1 MNRVKWAATTA
12 ILVLV
17 TGACASS
24 KSGPGTAAPASNQPA
39 ATTAASAGASAGASA
54 DAGGGD
60 LAKFQAIVD
69 KTSAAVTWNGPTDP
83 AKAPAGKK
91 VGILSCTFAL
101 EGCRLPTE
109 AVAAAAKKLGWTSK
123 TVVAND
129 PSQYNSGLKSLLV
142 SKPDVVIATGINASL
157 IGDAIKAAKAQGT
170 LLVSL
175 IENSKVDPTN
185 GYDADVT
192 PDGDAVGRAL
202 GAKMI
207 VDAKGDLK
215 LFDMHDGEFGFA
227 VAVEKGVLASVSECS
242 TCKVVKTLN
251 FTASEIGTSVGKSV
265 VTGIQ
270 SNPSINA
277 LFVTYDPI
285 ISVVVPALINARIT
299 GVKVY
304 SQLGTSDALK
314 YMREDKL
321 LVADM
326 ATPEAWI
333 GWAGVDAAIR
343 LMNKQPLVSENLPI
357 KTLQKENLPPAG
369 QPFTG
374 QSDGADY
381 QAKYLA
387 LWGAGG

>member
-1 MNRVKWAATTA
+1 MNRAKWAAATA
-12 ILVLV
+12 VLVLM
-17 TGACASS
+17 TAACASS
-24 KSGPGTAAPASNQPA
+24 KSGSSTATKPSDQPA
-39 ATTAASAGASAGASA
+39 ATAGASTGA
-54 DAGGGD
+54 DTGGE

-69 KTSAAVTWNGPTDP
+69 KSSAAVTWNGPTEA
-83 AKAPAGKK
+83 AKAPGGKK

-109 AVAAAAKKLGWTSK
+109 AVAVAVKKLGWTSK

-129 PSQYNSGLKSLLV
+129 PSQYTSGLKSLLV
-142 SKPDVVIATGINASL
+142 GKPDIVFTTGVNAAL

-175 IENSKVDPTN
+175 IENSKVDPAN

-192 PDGDAVGRAL
+192 PNGDAVGRAL

-207 VDAKGDLK
+207 IDAKGDLK

-227 VAVEKGVLASVSECS
+227 VAVEKGVLASVAECS
-242 TCKVVKTLN
+242 TCKIEKTLN

-285 ISVVVPALINARIT
+285 IGVVVPALLNARLNT
-299 GVKVY
+299 AKVY
-304 SQLGTSDALK
+304 SQLGTSDALNF
-314 YMREDKL
+314 MRQGKL

-333 GWAGVDAAIR
+333 GWAGVDAGIR
-343 LMNKQPLVSENLPI
+343 LLNKQPLVAENLPI
-357 KTLQKENLPPAG
+357 KILQKENLPPVG
-369 QPFTG
+369 KSFTG
-374 QSDGADY
+374 ESDGVDY
-381 QAKYLA
+381 QSKYLA
-387 LWGAGG
+387 LWGVGG

>member
-1 MNRVKWAATTA
+1 MSRMKWAAATA
-12 ILVLV
+12 MLVLL
-17 TGACASS
+17 TTACAST
-24 KSGPGTAAPASNQPA
+24 KSGSGTSAQPSAAG
-39 ATTAASAGASAGASA
+39 GASSSA
-54 DAGGGD
+54 DSGGE

-69 KTSAAVTWNGPTDP
+69 KTQAAVQWNGPTDP
-83 AKAPAGKK
+83 AKAPVGKK

-109 AVAAAAKKLGWTSK
+109 AVAVAVKKLGWTSK

-129 PSQYNSGLKSLLV
+129 PSQYNSSLKSLLV
-142 SKPDVVIATGINASL
+142 DKPDVVFATGINASL
-157 IGDAIKAAKAQGT
+157 IGEAIKAAKAQGT
-170 LLVSL
+170 LLVSM
-175 IENSKVDPTN
+175 IENSKVDSVN

-202 GAKMI
+202 GAKMV
-207 VDAKGDLK
+207 VDAKGALK

-270 SNPSINA
+270 SDPSINA

-285 ISVVVPALINARIT
+285 ISVVVPALINARIAN
-299 GVKVY
+299 VNVY
-304 SQLGTSDALK
+304 SQLGTSDALN
-314 YMREDKL
+314 YMRQGKL

-333 GWAGVDAAIR
+333 GWAGVDAGIR
-343 LMNKQPLVSENLPI
+343 LLNKQALVPENLPI
-357 KTLQKENLPPAG
+357 KTLLKENLPPG
-369 QPFTG
+369 GKPFTG
-374 QSDGADY
+374 ESDGADY
-381 QAKYLA
+381 QSKYLA
-387 LWGAGG
+387 LWGVGG

>member
-12 ILVLV
+12 VLVLV
-17 TGACASS
+17 TSACASS
-24 KSGPGTAAPASNQPA
+24 KSGSDTAAEPSDQPA
-39 ATTAASAGASAGASA
+39 ATTGATA
-54 DAGGGD
+54 DSGGE
-60 LAKFQAIVD
+60 LARFQAIVD
-69 KTSAAVTWNGPTDP
+69 KTSAAVVWNGPTEP
-83 AKAPAGKK
+83 AKAPTGKK

-109 AVAAAAKKLGWTSK
+109 AVAAAVKKLGWTSK

-142 SKPDVVIATGINASL
+142 AKPDIVFATGINASL
-157 IGDAIKAAKAQGT
+157 IGEAIKAAKAQGT

-175 IENSKVDPTN
+175 IEASKVDPQN

-202 GAKMI
+202 GAKMV
-207 VDAKGDLK
+207 VDSKGDLR
-215 LFDMHDGEFGFA
+215 LFNMHDGEFGFA

-251 FTASEIGTSVGKSV
+251 FTAAEIGTSVGKSV

-285 ISVVVPALINARIT
+285 IGVVVPALLNARIS

-304 SQLGTSDALK
+304 SQLGTSDALN
-314 YMREDKL
+314 YMRQDKL

-333 GWAGVDAAIR
+333 GWAGVDAGIR
-343 LMNKQPLVSENLPI
+343 LLNKQPLVAENLPI
-357 KTLQKENLPPAG
+357 KTLVKENLPPVGKA
-369 QPFTG
+369 FTG
-374 QSDGADY
+374 ESDGADY
-381 QAKYLA
+381 QSKYLA
-387 LWGAGG
+387 LWGIGG

>member
-1 MNRVKWAATTA
+1 MSRVKWAAATA
-12 ILVLV
+12 VLVLM
-17 TGACASS
+17 TAACAST
-24 KSGPGTAAPASNQPA
+24 KSGSGTVAQPSNQPA
-39 ATTAASAGASAGASA
+39 ATAAASASAGS
-54 DAGGGD
+54 GGD

-69 KTSAAVTWNGPTDP
+69 KASAAVTWNGPTEP
-83 AKAPAGKK
+83 AKAPVGKR

-109 AVAAAAKKLGWTSK
+109 AVAVAVKKLGWTSK

-129 PSQYNSGLKSLLV
+129 PSQYNSSLKSLLV
-142 SKPDVVIATGINASL
+142 SKPDIVFATGINASL
-157 IGDAIKAAKAQGT
+157 IGEAIKAAKAQGT
-170 LLVSL
+170 LLVSM
-175 IENSKVDPTN
+175 IENSKVDPAN

-202 GAKMI
+202 GAKM
-207 VDAKGDLK
+207 VTDANGNLR

-227 VAVEKGVLASVSECS
+227 VAVEKGVLASVAECG

-270 SNPSINA
+270 SDPSINA

-285 ISVVVPALINARIT
+285 ISVVVPAMLNAGLT
-299 GVKVY
+299 SVKVY
-304 SQLGTSDALK
+304 SQLGTSDALN
-314 YMREDKL
+314 YMRQGKL

-333 GWAGVDAAIR
+333 GWAGVDAGIR
-343 LMNKQPLVSENLPI
+343 LLNKQPLVSENLPI
-357 KTLQKENLPPAG
+357 KVLLKGNLPPVGKA
-369 QPFTG
+369 FTG
-374 QSDGADY
+374 ESDGADY

-387 LWGAGG
+387 LWGVGG